1 MSADT
6 VTPIQ
11 AGWNFSVEAPISGVR
26 RGFRYT
32 QAALCLSEQVGDPRS
47 LISPSAL
54 AAPSRRLL
62 PSPAFFRT
70 QYCAGDTSNRN
81 REPRRCGNFD
91 GAIGVGTQKLHVAN
105 LDGLFAPDLAND
117 PRHGIGMAGAV
128 ERGAWIVDVN
138 AL

>member
-1 MSADT
+1 MNVYNGQNEKIGDIKELMS
-6 VTPIQ
+6 
-11 AGWNFSVEAPISGVR
+11 
-26 RGFRYT
+26 
-32 QAALCLSEQVGDPRS
+32 SEQVGDPRS
-47 LISPSAL
+47 PISPSDL

-105 LDGLFAPDLAND
+105 LDGLFVPDLAND
-117 PRHGIGMAGAV
+117 PRHRIGMAGAV